1 MKCRC
6 VVSGLL
12 MFLCVAAAEPG
23 AVAAVSQTSS
33 GVQMEDEMDDI
44 YENIPELAILLHDA
58 SRMAED
64 APVLRKAWQQVR
76 KIVDAEEVELFPGAL
91 LAWQAAA
98 VENGDPRCRVSPVS
112 NVLLGWE
119 RYYWSMVNLD
129 RPDSEAIERVSSM
142 MQEIALGR
150 PILSCCVRLSALYEE
165 LALCR
170 EWLSVCERLKE
181 AYAASSKGSKY
192 RESFALEWYEQEI
205 AAAKNRVVHVERRIS
220 SLEAA
225 MKVVAR
231 LEPSSPMW
239 HGSLAAYVK
248 RADVLVKRG
257 EDRLQSAVIR
267 KGDGGVEQ
275 KMMENQRRILLAQ
288 ARRTRESMAAV
299 EGELKRHLEF
309 LATIKDSDAM
319 KKDRMSALLAERDTL
334 LLRMDVLQAVQDYA
348 ALFPVLEAELAVDT
362 WR

>member
-1 MKCRC
+1 MKCKC
-6 VVSGLL
+6 VVLGLL

-23 AVAAVSQTSS
+23 AMAAVPQTLSS
-33 GVQMEDEMDDI
+33 EQVEDEMDDI
-44 YENIPELAILLHDA
+44 YESTPELVDLMRNPGLVVFDVPA
-58 SRMAED
+58 
-64 APVLRKAWQQVR
+64 LRGMWKKVR
-76 KIVDAEEVELFPGAL
+76 SFVDAEEIELFPGAL
-91 LAWQAAA
+91 LACQSS
-98 VENGDPRCRVSPVS
+98 VSVGDEPQCRVSPIS
-112 NVLLGWE
+112 NVLLAWE
-119 RYYWSMVNLD
+119 RYYWGIVIMD
-129 RPDSEAIERVSSM
+129 RADDESIWGMSSM
-142 MQEIALGR
+142 MQEIAVDKS
-150 PILSCCVRLSALYEE
+150 ILSCCVRLSALYEE

-170 EWLSVCERLKE
+170 EWLSFCERLKE
-181 AYAASSKGSKY
+181 AYAASSNGSKD
-192 RESFALEWYEQEI
+192 RESFALAWYEQEI
-205 AAAKNRVVHVERRIS
+205 AAAKKRVVHVERRIS

-267 KGDGGVEQ
+267 KDDGGVEQ

-334 LLRMDVLQAVQDYA
+334 LLRMDVLRAVQDYA
-348 ALFPVLEAELAVDT
+348 ALFPVLEAELALDT